1 MQATQL
7 QANVLPVSYVT
18 VTDST
23 GKATTYQLVLDY
35 NSLAK
40 AEPLLSPTQEIKD
53 EQGKVISPIHTRD
66 LSVRFDWANLTGAD
80 LSVICWSAF
89 DHFHPEVTLKQV
101 RHWLA
106 PAQNNQLF
114 EMLFESAYPGVLAKL
129 KEAAEEIAKTKNE
142 PPIPNE
148 QAAVSVQA

>member
-7 QANVLPVSYVT
+7 QANVLPVSRIT
-18 VTDST
+18 VTDGT
-23 GKATTYQLVLDY
+23 GKDTTYELVLDY

-40 AEPLLSPTQEIKD
+40 AEPFLSKTQEIKD
-53 EQGKVISPIHTRD
+53 DQGKIISPIHTRD
-66 LSVRFDWANLTGAD
+66 LSVRFDWAGLTGPD

-114 EMLFESAYPGVLAKL
+114 EMLFESAYPGMLAQLVEAEKELAK
-129 KEAAEEIAKTKNE
+129 E
-142 PPIPNE
+142 PGVPSPNE
-148 QAAVSVQA
+148 QAAASA